1 MACQKCRNA
10 RVGARPVGFK
20 HHQFAII
27 NQCRQH
33 RGYGGGFKDQRFIGF
48 AGDAPISGY
57 IDKDQLAFGA
67 GNRTR
72 ELNVPSAPAELLA
85 IRAACQ
91 RIGQE
96 RLANHDLYVTLEPC
110 PMCAGLIAAARIRR
124 LYYGA
129 TDAKSGGVGQGPR
142 VFSHPQSHHTPEIF
156 GGIYGAVCAG
166 LLKAFVTRLR

>member
-1 MACQKCRNA
+1 MHVALLEARAAAACGEIP
-10 RVGARPVGFK
+10 VGAVVVD
-20 HHQFAII
+20 A
-27 NQCRQH
+27 
-33 RGYGGGFKDQRFIGF
+33 
-48 AGDAPISGY
+48 AGQVVA
-57 IDKDQLAFGA
+57 QA

-72 ELNVPSAPAELLA
+72 ELNDPSAHAELLA

-156 GGIYGAVCAG
+156 EGIDGAECAA
-166 LLKAFVTRLR
+166 LLKAFFNRLR

>member
-1 MACQKCRNA
+1 MHVALLEA
-10 RVGARPVGFK
+10 RAAAARGEIPVGAVVVD
-20 HHQFAII
+20 A
-27 NQCRQH
+27 
-33 RGYGGGFKDQRFIGF
+33 GGQVV
-48 AGDAPISGY
+48 A
-57 IDKDQLAFGA
+57 QA

-72 ELNVPSAPAELLA
+72 ELNDPSAHAELLA

-91 RIGQE
+91 RLGQE

-156 GGIYGAVCAG
+156 EGIDGAECAG
-166 LLKAFVTRLR
+166 LLKAFFNRLR